1 MFYLCAYNFPAVL
14 DAVGIVKWD
23 YLFTSYQ
30 KLLKIQDKKIK
41 KTLAS
46 SLHEIAK
53 IIGQKNTKQ
62 QLFNVLDSF
71 LKDNSKIYLYFR

>member
-14 DAVGIVKWD
+14 DAVGIGKWD

-53 IIGQKNTKQ
+53 IIG
-62 QLFNVLDSF
+62 
-71 LKDNSKIYLYFR
+71 